1 MVDLAK
7 IYAAGENILTS
18 RQNRALNQQA
28 LDPNS
33 PANMLAMQKMDLER
47 QKFQQGQQKFTEEQL
62 LGNTELGFKAAS
74 EVANNPVTAKMWI
87 PILQQRGIM
96 DPSVRFEGNDL
107 ETIRNVAVQLRDT
120 YGQALQDYQRATRK
134 SQLLTPEEMAQ
145 KQAIAQSGKSV
156 TNVNVDAK
164 TIPSIAKEVGGIL
177 ESSRTKAS
185 GAIKM
190 FQNAQMIDQALQ
202 SGEIYAGPGA
212 TLRQAMAQIG
222 SMLGFG
228 GTDKVNRTRQVIRA
242 LASSAVEARKELAGQ
257 GQVTENEAKAVEK
270 AMSGDINELT
280 IGELRLLSD
289 LNKRAA
295 QLTIQQHQSY
305 LENIPQG
312 AEGLRGFFNVRGADD
327 VMNYQPNP
335 VRQPVQQPVQQ
346 QENVI
351 DWSEF

>member
-1 MVDLAK
+1 M
-7 IYAAGENILTS
+7 
-18 RQNRALNQQA
+18 
-28 LDPNS
+28 
-33 PANMLAMQKMDLER
+33 
-47 QKFQQGQQKFTEEQL
+47 
-62 LGNTELGFKAAS
+62 
-74 EVANNPVTAKMWI
+74 
-87 PILQQRGIM
+87 
-96 DPSVRFEGNDL
+96 
-107 ETIRNVAVQLRDT
+107 
-120 YGQALQDYQRATRK
+120 
-134 SQLLTPEEMAQ
+134 
-145 KQAIAQSGKSV
+145 
-156 TNVNVDAK
+156 
-164 TIPSIAKEVGGIL
+164 
-177 ESSRTKAS
+177 
-185 GAIKM
+185 
-190 FQNAQMIDQALQ
+190 
-202 SGEIYAGPGA
+202 
-212 TLRQAMAQIG
+212 
-222 SMLGFG
+222 
-228 GTDKVNRTRQVIRA
+228 
-242 LASSAVEARKELAGQ
+242 EARKELAGQ